1 MAEATHKTAPEK
13 PSLVERRGGVQLWR
27 QIADR
32 IRQAI
37 TLGEFGDSGMMP
49 PEMALAERFA
59 VNRHTV
65 RAALKVLAE
74 EGVVQPIQGKGTLI
88 LRRDRL
94 TYPIGKRTRFSDGLS
109 GQAERLEFR
118 LLSSREAAIGRDIAE
133 ALGLAIG
140 CACPVLETLGL
151 ADGLPLSRA
160 THVFA
165 PDLRGIAERFAETGS
180 ITRALERLGIPD
192 YLRLS
197 TEVIARHAMA
207 EEATELALSPGSILL
222 ETTAINGLAEKR
234 PFQYS
239 LTRFPADRIKLGMRM
254 DGP

>member
-1 MAEATHKTAPEK
+1 MNDATGKAASEK

-37 TLGEFGDSGMMP
+37 SLGEFGDSGMMP
-49 PEMALAERFA
+49 PETALAARFG

-65 RAALKVLAE
+65 RAALKVLAQ
-74 EGVVQPIQGKGTLI
+74 EGVVQSLQGKGTMI
-88 LRRDRL
+88 LRRERL
-94 TYPIGKRTRFSDGLS
+94 TYPIGRRTRFSDGLA

-118 LLSSREAAIGRDIAE
+118 LLSSRTAAIGREIAD
-133 ALGLAIG
+133 ALGLLAG
-140 CACPVLETLGL
+140 NECSVLETLGL

-165 PDLRGIAERFAETGS
+165 PGLSGIAERFAATGS
-180 ITRALERLGIPD
+180 ITKALMSLGVPD
-192 YLRLS
+192 YVRLS
-197 TEVIARHAMA
+197 TDVMARHAMA
-207 EEATELALSPGSILL
+207 EEAAELALSPGSILL
-222 ETTAINGLAEKR
+222 ETMAVNGFPDRR

-239 LTRFPADRIKLGMRM
+239 LTRFPADRIQLGMRI
-254 DGP
+254 DSV